1 MIGYLEFMINFGKM
15 IGNYCELSKRVIKE
29 EVEKVGIVYN
39 KI

>member
-1 MIGYLEFMINFGKM
+1 MTGHLELMTNLGKM
-15 IGNYCELSKRVIKE
+15 TGNYCELSKRVIKE